1 MSYSKLNLKN
11 GATFDEK
18 VFEHLEEGIEKS
30 YSELSYIEHQ
40 EFFNTGKIT
49 GVDSLGTIDM
59 NGFGFIMLKK
69 WLTKPIIGIKADL
82 FINGKTNI
90 PVKCEILNS
99 AKQVIKNLSTEL
111 VINKDDTYIFDLRF
125 SAADIDEDYCY
136 IAIYNSDRTNG
147 YWLGFSTIDT
157 SSEWYTTISASGINP
172 IYMYGK
178 QTSWVK
184 PSSYPKRYIGLICEE
199 TVNVD
204 AKNLASKEYVDTRLS
219 NVSNAY
225 NIIQCADEY
234 YINEGDTLEIF
245 YKSILYA
252 KDALSY
258 NIRVRCNVGTN
269 YYYKFVVPGTATAGT
284 YPLTLQIFDDRRN
297 LIDEKTINIIV
308 NPRPTSPANETV
320 VLCIGGSTV
329 AAQVW
334 PNELYRR
341 VTQTSSVSGIVG
353 SGLSNITFGG
363 KRKTSLGGGYE
374 GFGGWAWGNFT
385 STSSSSGSYWV
396 AVASHNKKVEDQQG
410 VYKDANGIFWQLE
423 TIEEKRLKFKKYG
436 ETSGIMPTSGTLT
449 YVSGGVDTSNIT
461 FSSTEPEKG
470 NPFCYNGKLDFKAYC
485 EDTGLPKIDYV
496 YGQMVYNDTPNN
508 AVVPQS
514 SLDTKVNTVKTF
526 IEALIKDYPNAKVVL
541 VNSPVPSYD
550 GCATN
555 YTANSAFQDWQYIND
570 WMHKYRSYIYAKLK
584 EMYPNNVEFCDV
596 NAQFDI
602 DHGYPV
608 SNVAYNIRTT
618 EKYNR
623 QSNGVHPNDSG
634 YYQCAD
640 AIYRHL
646 MHMLNKYNN

>member
-1 MSYSKLNLKN
+1 MGYERLNLKN
-11 GATFDEK
+11 GASFDED
-18 VFEHLEEGIEKS
+18 VFEHLEDGIENS
-30 YSELSYIEHQ
+30 YSELSYFEQQ
-40 EFFNTGKIT
+40 EYFNTGNIT
-49 GVDSLGTIDM
+49 GVDGLGTIDM

-69 WLTKPIIGIKADL
+69 WLTKTVVGVKVDL
-82 FINGKTNI
+82 YLNGKTNV
-90 PVKCEILNS
+90 PVKCEVLDS
-99 AKQVIKNLSTEL
+99 SKKVINNLSTEK
-111 VINKDDTYIFDLRF
+111 VISEDGTYIFDLTF
-125 SAADIDEDYCY
+125 SASDISEDYCY
-136 IAIYNSDRTNG
+136 VAVYNADRVNG

-184 PSSYPKRYIGLICEE
+184 PSSYPKRYIGLICNEE
-199 TVNVD
+199 IFVD
-204 AKNLASKEYVDTRLS
+204 CAELATKDFVESQLS
-219 NVSNAY
+219 NVDNSF

-245 YKSILYA
+245 YKSILHA

-258 NIRVRCNVGTN
+258 NIKAKCNVGTN
-269 YYYKFVVPGTATAGT
+269 YYYKFVVPNTAAAGT
-284 YPLTLQIFDDRRN
+284 YPLTLKIFDDRRK
-297 LIDEKTINIIV
+297 LIDQKVINIIV
-308 NPRPTSPANETV
+308 NPKPVSPSKETV

-341 VTQTSSVSGIVG
+341 TVKTDTVSGIVG

-363 KRKTSLGGGYE
+363 KRKTALGGGFE

-396 AVASHNKKVEDQQG
+396 NVDSHSKDVADQQG
-410 VYKDANGIFWQLE
+410 VYKDANDIYWQLE
-423 TIEEKRLKFKKYG
+423 TIETTKLKFKKYG
-436 ETSGIMPTSGTLT
+436 ETSGIMPSSGTLT

-461 FSSTEPEKG
+461 FKSNEPEKG
-470 NPFCYNGKLDFKAYC
+470 NPFCYDGKLDFKAYC
-485 EDTGLPKIDYV
+485 EDTGLPQIDYV
-496 YGQMVYNDTPNN
+496 YGQMVYNDTPN
-508 AVVPQS
+508 AEVVPQS

-526 IEALIKDYPNAKVVL
+526 IDALIKDYPNAKVVL

-555 YTANSAFQDWQYIND
+555 YTATSCFQDWQYIND
-570 WMHKYRSYIYAKLK
+570 WMHKYRSYIYKTLK
-584 EMYPNNVEFCDV
+584 EQYPNNVEFCDV

-602 DHGYPV
+602 DHGYPT
-608 SNVAYNIRTT
+608 SNVAYNIRTS

-623 QSNGVHPNDSG
+623 QSNGVHPNDTG

-646 MHMLNKYNN
+646 MHMIKTYNN